1 MSHHLGARTGVG
13 SVRGTGS
20 GTCAWCGTEQERSVC
35 LALSGKDR
43 PDKPMVKPDGGQR
56 KSDGVVVPI
65 GPVGQHN
72 PPGGKGP
79 DFDHAS
85 GVGTCKGMA
94 GTARSNS
101 PRRPQ
106 PAVDLNRLPPVGDDV
121 RRLQR
126 TLWAA
131 AKQSEGRRFHALY
144 DRISRRD
151 VLLAAWKRVRANS
164 GAAGVDRQT
173 LADVEAYG
181 VDRLIGEIA
190 ESLGAGTYRPAPSR
204 RVEIPKPA
212 GGVRPLGIPTVTDR
226 IVQAA
231 AKIVCEPIFEADFA
245 ETSYGYRPGRSATDA
260 AEAIRVAFIQRRVFA
275 VEIDIQRF
283 FDTID
288 HDVVMGLVARRISD
302 RRVLKLIR
310 QWLTAGVLVDGR
322 FQQTVS
328 GTPQGGVISP
338 LLANIVLNELDQ
350 AWDEQAHGQ
359 LVRYADDAVAMCHTQ
374 RQAEQALAA
383 FHHLVEGLG
392 LVLHPEKTRIVD
404 LRDGKEGFDFLGWH
418 FRARMSGRLW
428 EQRRIRRY
436 YLHRWPSSRSMVRV
450 RDKIRHLTRRA
461 RCHADIRE
469 VIADLNRVLR
479 GWGNYFRTGNAGDK
493 FVQLDRHVVWRL
505 KRLLVKRY
513 GRNLHAGRAAA
524 WTEEFFTAHGLH
536 RLRGTVQYPTRKA
549 A

>member
-1 MSHHLGARTGVG
+1 MFHAWETRAGVG
-13 SVRGTGS
+13 SIRGMGS
-20 GTCAWCGTEQERSVC
+20 GTCGWCGTEQERSVC

-43 PDKPMVKPDGGQR
+43 PDKPMVKPGGGQR

-79 DFDHAS
+79 DFDHARNA
-85 GVGTCKGMA
+85 GTCKGMA

-101 PRRPQ
+101 PRRAH

-131 AKQSEGRRFHALY
+131 AKQSPDRRFHALF

-164 GAAGVDRQT
+164 GAAGVDKVT

-212 GGVRPLGIPTVTDR
+212 GGVRPLGIPIVKDR
-226 IVQAA
+226 VVQAA

-245 ETSYGYRPGRSATDA
+245 DCSYGYRPRRSATDA
-260 AEAIRVAFIQRRVFA
+260 AEAIRVAFIEGRCFA

-310 QWLTAGVLVDGR
+310 QWLGAGVLVDGVV
-322 FQQTVS
+322 QQTVA

-350 AWDEQAHGQ
+350 AWDTTAHGL
-359 LVRYADDAVAMCHTQ
+359 LVRYADDAVAMCHTR
-374 RQAEQALAA
+374 RQAEQALDA
-383 FHHLVEGLG
+383 FHQLVGGLG
-392 LVLHPEKTRIVD
+392 LELHPEKTRIVD
-404 LRDGKEGFDFLGWH
+404 LRDGAEGFDFLGWH

-436 YLHRWPSSRSMVRV
+436 YLHRWPSQRSMKRI
-450 RDKIRHLTRRA
+450 REKIRHLTRRA
-461 RCHADIRE
+461 LCHADIRD
-469 VIADLNRVLR
+469 VIKALNMVLR
-479 GWGNYFRTGNAGDK
+479 GWGNYFRTGNVAMK
-493 FVQLDRHVVWRL
+493 FNQLDSYVWWRL
-505 KRLLVKRY
+505 KRLLIKRY
-513 GRNLHAGRAAA
+513 GRNLHAGRADA
-524 WTEEFFTAHGLH
+524 WTRDFFEAHGLH
-536 RLRGTVQYPTRKA
+536 RLRGSVQYPTQKVA
-549 A
+549 